1 MNCLASG
8 TFSCWN
14 PEIAAL
20 DRKASSTFVP
30 AKDSNPLKFEPLKW
44 KCFLSCTGSL
54 VSSPSSSARFRVKV
68 LIRSMADHLPMLNT
82 QQTRSELEE
91 VAKNLQGLALD
102 ADKWKAVLARD
113 QAQDGTF
120 VFGVRSTGIYCRPS
134 CPARHPHVEQVVFF
148 SGPGEAEQSGFRA
161 CKRCRPRAQ
170 RSSQRT
176 ELVQR
181 VSEFIEHHL
190 DEKLTLANLS
200 REASLSPFHFQ
211 RTFKRILGISPRQY
225 IEARRLEKVKRSL
238 TNGETVTN
246 SLYNAGFTSKSRLY
260 EKTPP

>member
-1 MNCLASG
+1 
-8 TFSCWN
+8 
-14 PEIAAL
+14 
-20 DRKASSTFVP
+20 
-30 AKDSNPLKFEPLKW
+30 
-44 KCFLSCTGSL
+44 
-54 VSSPSSSARFRVKV
+54 
-68 LIRSMADHLPMLNT
+68 MLNT
-82 QQTRSELEE
+82 QQTNFELED
-91 VAKNLQGLALD
+91 VAKNRLSLASE

-113 QAQDGTF
+113 ETQDGTF
-120 VFGVRSTGIYCRPS
+120 VFGVRSTGIYCKPS
-134 CPARHPHVEQVVFF
+134 CPARHPHIEQVVFF

-225 IEARRLEKVKRSL
+225 IEARRLEKVRKSL
-238 TNGETVTN
+238 RRGETVTDA
-246 SLYNAGFTSKSRLY
+246 LYGAGFTSRGRLY
-260 EKTPP
+260 EKSPAQLGVNPGTFRRGGEGLSIHYTIMRNSQSTLTAESSRRTCQ